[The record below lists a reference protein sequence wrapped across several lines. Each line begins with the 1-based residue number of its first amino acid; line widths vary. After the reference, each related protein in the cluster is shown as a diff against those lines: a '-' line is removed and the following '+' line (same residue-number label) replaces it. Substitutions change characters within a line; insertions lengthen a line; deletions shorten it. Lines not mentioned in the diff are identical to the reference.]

1 MDSVCM
7 VLITQAIAVCSFKT
21 SGQLSFTVL
30 YKGSCGGVDERAQ
43 GTLNII
49 GHVLVSLGWA

>member
-1 MDSVCM
+1 MDTVCM

-30 YKGSCGGVDERAQ
+30 YKGICGGVDERAQ

-49 GHVLVSLGWA
+49 GHVLMSLGCA